1 MERRHMQ
8 LIDTHAHLEDV
19 QNLKEAITRAEEA
32 GVIAIITMG
41 SSYRANLW
49 ALRESRRYE
58 REGLRIYPALGVH
71 PWNVNDSDLGE
82 ALKFVK
88 ENVDEAYAVG
98 EIGLDYWYRGVRKN
112 PEKRELQ
119 RRLFVELLEL
129 ARDHGKPVSIHSRG
143 AWRDCVDLV
152 IKSGIERAVFHW
164 FSGPQDALEDLLRHG
179 YYVSATPAVAY
190 SREHRR
196 VVMNTPLDRLL
207 LETDSPVEYRGVV
220 SEPAHLLRTLSEV
233 AILKGAEKNVIAKKT
248 TENARRLFRI

>member
-1 MERRHMQ
+1 VE
-8 LIDTHAHLEDV
+8 LIDTHAHLDDRAFDDDRAAVIARCHAEGIGVITVGVD
-19 QNLKEAITRAEEA
+19 LRSSGEAARLAERHRVIWA
-32 GVIAIITMG
+32 GV
-41 SSYRANLW
+41 
-49 ALRESRRYE
+49 
-58 REGLRIYPALGVH
+58 GVH
-71 PWNVNDSDLGE
+71 PHE
-82 ALKFVK
+82 AKTYDPEVERELRELAAAEKV
-88 ENVDEAYAVG
+88 VAIG

-129 ARDHGKPVSIHSRG
+129 ARAHGKPVSIHSRG